1 MKLSTGK
8 VKFPIEFDNGDV
20 EYIYFN
26 PSDEKLAHRLMN
38 FGSGI
43 EKRKK
48 EIDLEKYKSAF
59 SGDNNFTINSIDDF
73 ENLSEDE
80 LGKLCEASE
89 AIRSLENEY
98 QKQVCDELDEIF
110 EDDISGKVF
119 KYVAPLQYVERYDKP
134 GEYEPYVMQFVRA
147 LEIEIRKHSNK
158 VNSAMQKHIGKY
170 QKK

>member
-1 MKLSTGK
+1 MREILFRGK
-8 VKFPIEFDNGDV
+8 RIDNGEWIEGSLWIIDKF
-20 EYIYFN
+20 YILTTANCVGFEVD
-26 PSDEKLAHRLMN
+26 P
-38 FGSGI
+38 
-43 EKRKK
+43 
-48 EIDLEKYKSAF
+48 KSV
-59 SGDNNFTINSIDDF
+59 GQYIG
-73 ENLSEDE
+73 ENDAN
-80 LGKLCEASE
+80 GTK
-89 AIRSLENEY
+89 
-98 QKQVCDELDEIF
+98 IF

>member
-1 MKLSTGK
+1 
-8 VKFPIEFDNGDV
+8 
-20 EYIYFN
+20 
-26 PSDEKLAHRLMN
+26 MN

-80 LGKLCEASE
+80 LNRLRDASE
-89 AIRSLENEY
+89 AIRGLENEY

-147 LEIEIRKHSNK
+147 LEIEIRKHSNNI
-158 VNSAMQKHIGKY
+158 NSAMQKHIGKY